1 MNIFHSNSDAP
12 ADFGWL
18 YSNKKWF
25 LTERRQYNMWIT
37 DELVTYL
44 EALGRIKLPEE
55 SRAKAQNDLQEI
67 LQYIDTLSELDTEGI
82 EPMSHALTLT
92 NVMREDI
99 VQPSAPADEVLVNAP
114 AKKDSYFLVP
124 RSFE

>member
-1 MNIFHSNSDAP
+1 MV
-12 ADFGWL
+12 
-18 YSNKKWF
+18 
-25 LTERRQYNMWIT
+25 IT

-55 SRAKAQNDLQEI
+55 SRAKAQSDLQEI

-82 EPMSHALTLT
+82 EPMSHALPLT

-99 VQPSAPADEVLVNAP
+99 VQPSVSPEEVLLNAP
-114 AKKDSYFLVP
+114 EQKNNYFLVP

>member
-1 MNIFHSNSDAP
+1 MV
-12 ADFGWL
+12 
-18 YSNKKWF
+18 
-25 LTERRQYNMWIT
+25 IT

-82 EPMSHALTLT
+82 EPMSHALPLT

>member
-1 MNIFHSNSDAP
+1 M
-12 ADFGWL
+12 L
-18 YSNKKWF
+18 
-25 LTERRQYNMWIT
+25 IT

-55 SRAKAQNDLQEI
+55 SRAKAQSDLQEI

-82 EPMSHALTLT
+82 EPMSHALPLT

-99 VQPSAPADEVLVNAP
+99 VQPSVFPEEVLLNAP
-114 AKKDSYFLVP
+114 EQKNNYFLVP

>member
-1 MNIFHSNSDAP
+1 MV
-12 ADFGWL
+12 
-18 YSNKKWF
+18 
-25 LTERRQYNMWIT
+25 IT

-55 SRAKAQNDLQEI
+55 SRAKAQSDLQEI

-82 EPMSHALTLT
+82 EPLT
-92 NVMREDI
+92 NVMREDE
-99 VQPSAPADEVLVNAP
+99 VQPSIPTEDVLANAP
-114 AKKDSYFLVP
+114 AQKDNYFLVP

>member
-1 MNIFHSNSDAP
+1 M
-12 ADFGWL
+12 L
-18 YSNKKWF
+18 
-25 LTERRQYNMWIT
+25 IT

-55 SRAKAQNDLQEI
+55 SRAKAQSDLQEI
-67 LQYIDTLSELDTEGI
+67 LQYIDTLSELDAEGI
-82 EPMSHALTLT
+82 EPMSHALPLT

-99 VQPSAPADEVLVNAP
+99 VQPSVSPEEVLLNAP
-114 AKKDSYFLVP
+114 EQKNNYFLVP

>member
-1 MNIFHSNSDAP
+1 MV
-12 ADFGWL
+12 
-18 YSNKKWF
+18 
-25 LTERRQYNMWIT
+25 IT

-55 SRAKAQNDLQEI
+55 SRAKAQSDLQEI

-82 EPMSHALTLT
+82 EPMSHALPLT
-92 NVMREDI
+92 NVMREDEA
-99 VQPSAPADEVLVNAP
+99 QPSATPEEVLANAP
-114 AKKDSYFLVP
+114 AQKDNYFLVP

>member
-1 MNIFHSNSDAP
+1 MV
-12 ADFGWL
+12 
-18 YSNKKWF
+18 
-25 LTERRQYNMWIT
+25 IT

-55 SRAKAQNDLQEI
+55 SRAKAQSDLQEI

-82 EPMSHALTLT
+82 EPMSHALPLT
-92 NVMREDI
+92 NVMREDE
-99 VQPSAPADEVLVNAP
+99 VQLSATPEEVLANAP
-114 AKKDSYFLVP
+114 AQKDNYFLVP